1 MKPSWAAVPQKR
13 PDLWAFPGPGR
24 RHSSPAGEQVLRNRI
39 DGLTD
44 KAATG
49 VSQWRRALLACAAI
63 LSIAV
68 VLSGPVHAAEDDDEE
83 SIETKFIKGLF
94 GISNRDSINY
104 RERAPLVV
112 PPNLNRLPAPE
123 ANALVNS
130 PAWPKDPEVV
140 ERKKRAA
147 VAKNTPRRSVE
158 EDNRALTPAELN
170 VVGPKAGTGQI
181 PTPTGPQD
189 AQTEGWRMMRPNE
202 LGTKGSILGGL
213 FKDTS
218 KPEVATF
225 DREPTRADLTQPP
238 PGYRTPS
245 AAHPYGITPR
255 QEQAKPFDLMRRGE
269 GN

>member
-1 MKPSWAAVPQKR
+1 MQHW
-13 PDLWAFPGPGR
+13 
-24 RHSSPAGEQVLRNRI
+24 I
-39 DGLTD
+39 DGWTV
-44 KAATG
+44 KAGAA
-49 VSQWRRALLACAAI
+49 SWRRALAACAIMLSLAI
-63 LSIAV
+63 
-68 VLSGPVHAAEDDDEE
+68 VLSGPFSAPVYAADDDDDDE
-83 SIETKFIKGLF
+83 SIETKFIKGLL
-94 GISNRDSINY
+94 GINNRDSIDY

-123 ANALVNS
+123 TNALVNS
-130 PAWPKDPEVV
+130 PAWPKNPEEV

-147 VAKNTPRRSVE
+147 AQKTQRRRSVE

-170 VVGPKAGTGQI
+170 VVGPKAGAGRA

-189 AQTEGWRMMRPNE
+189 AETEGWRMLRPNE
-202 LGTKGSILGGL
+202 LGTKGSLLGGL

-218 KPEVATF
+218 KPEVAQF

-245 AAHPYGITPR
+245 AAHPYGISPR
-255 QEQAKPFDLMRRGE
+255 QEQAKPFDLLRRGE